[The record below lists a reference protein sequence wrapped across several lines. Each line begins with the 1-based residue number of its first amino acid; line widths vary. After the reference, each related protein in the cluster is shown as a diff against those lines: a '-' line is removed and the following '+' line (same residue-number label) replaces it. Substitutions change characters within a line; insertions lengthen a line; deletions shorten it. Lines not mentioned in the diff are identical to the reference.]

1 MYFHGVFRGVFD
13 VYMMYMVYIVY
24 TCITGV
30 HMCVNMVTQV
40 YFKRVD
46 KGMYKGY
53 MIICPIYY
61 DRITYIIPLTV
72 LKTTRHAR

>member
-1 MYFHGVFRGVFD
+1 
-13 VYMMYMVYIVY
+13 
-24 TCITGV
+24 
-30 HMCVNMVTQV
+30 MVTQV

-61 DRITYIIPLTV
+61 DGFTYIIPLTV